1 MDIKLIRNSEDAVFS
16 SISNGLVLQ
25 MTDDNYRFLDF
36 IGKKMYILNSTT
48 NEKYEISPE
57 IKKYNI
63 ADIQY
68 AHNMH
73 DYLFF
78 VSAEQLTDARMDILL
93 YRYSFDDNESS
104 LVYRYPI
111 DIIKHLE
118 EVSIHIYVLEY
129 DFVIIEEIGRD
140 DSTVHSVKLRD
151 FSVDKDISVKG
162 SLLSRCGLY
171 NIIPLEGNSCVFKFG
186 KTKSFVS
193 DINNTSL
200 NNTDVYNA
208 GIKNTDSLS
217 EDIIQ
222 DDYECIV
229 VVNTRQFVSEMMLNP
244 AEITMEVLDSADSK
258 KTFAYMKRS
267 GNRVIY
273 SKFNMFTMSEEVVLY
288 DFENKIKQIRI
299 NNDIKEASDL
309 NYTYVINDNPYTIK
323 KDKEAMYLV
332 NLNTQKEEYKMPPDM
347 KIRYVIND
355 VILVTRI
362 KRGIPFIKKNSE
374 YIEAYKFPDIQHVLL
389 KKKAEFK
396 TCIINGED
404 LLVFTM

>member
-1 MDIKLIRNSEDAVFS
+1 MDIKLIRNSEDAVFL

-63 ADIQY
+63 ADKQY

-151 FSVDKDISVKG
+151 FSVNKDISVKG

-171 NIIPLEGNSCVFKFG
+171 NIIPLEGNSCV
-186 KTKSFVS
+186 
-193 DINNTSL
+193 
-200 NNTDVYNA
+200 YNA
-208 GIKNTDSLS
+208 GIKNTDGLS
-217 EDIIQ
+217 EDIIK

>member
-1 MDIKLIRNSEDAVFS
+1 MASVAILTAESNPKEISVPQISLSIVLGTETILSPIAASLAAVFCVPLPPMQTTQS
-16 SISNGLVLQ
+16 SPISLILCSIKAGLF
-25 MTDDNYRFLDF
+25 TSSATTPPFLKGF
-36 IGKKMYILNSTT
+36 SR
-48 NEKYEISPE
+48 EVH
-57 IKKYNI
+57 NI
-63 ADIQY
+63 VPPWF
-68 AHNMH
+68 N
-73 DYLFF
+73 
-78 VSAEQLTDARMDILL
+78 
-93 YRYSFDDNESS
+93 N
-104 LVYRYPI
+104 P
-111 DIIKHLE
+111 
-118 EVSIHIYVLEY
+118 
-129 DFVIIEEIGRD
+129 
-140 DSTVHSVKLRD
+140 
-151 FSVDKDISVKG
+151 DKDISVKG

-208 GIKNTDSLS
+208 GIKNTDGLS
-217 EDIIQ
+217 EDIIK

>member
-151 FSVDKDISVKG
+151 FSVNKDISVKG

-171 NIIPLEGNSCVFKFG
+171 N
-186 KTKSFVS
+186 
-193 DINNTSL
+193 
-200 NNTDVYNA
+200 TDVYNA
-208 GIKNTDSLS
+208 GIKNTDGLS
-217 EDIIQ
+217 EDIIK

>member
-16 SISNGLVLQ
+16 SISNGLILQ
-25 MTDDNYRFLDF
+25 LTDDNYKFLDF
-36 IGKKMYILNSTT
+36 TGKKMYILNSTT

-57 IKKYNI
+57 IKKYDI
-63 ADIQY
+63 ADIHY

-78 VSAEQLTDARMDILL
+78 VSAEQLTDSKMDILL

-104 LVYRYPI
+104 LVYRYSF
-111 DIIKHLE
+111 DSIKHIE
-118 EVSIHIYVLEY
+118 EVGIHIYVLEY
-129 DFVIIEEIGRD
+129 DFVIIEEIGRED
-140 DSTVHSVKLRD
+140 DSVQSITLRD
-151 FSVDKDISVKG
+151 FSVDRDISVKG
-162 SLLSRCGLY
+162 SLLGRCGLY

-186 KTKSFVS
+186 KGKKL
-193 DINNTSL
+193 INADNICSEQ
-200 NNTDVYNA
+200 
-208 GIKNTDSLS
+208 
-217 EDIIQ
+217 EDIKD

-229 VVNTRQFVSEMMLNP
+229 IVNTRQFVSEMMLNP
-244 AEITMEVLDSADSK
+244 AEITMEILDSADSE

-273 SKFNMFTMSEEVVLY
+273 SKFNMSTMSEEVILY

-323 KDKEAMYLV
+323 KDNDATYLV
-332 NLNTQKEEYKMPPDM
+332 NLNTQKEEYRLPSDM
-347 KIRYVIND
+347 KIKYVIND
-355 VILVTRI
+355 IILVTRT
-362 KRGIPFIKKNSE
+362 KHGIPFLKKGSD
-374 YIEAYKFPDIQHVLL
+374 YIEAYRFPDIQHALL

-396 TCIINGED
+396 TCIINGDD

>member
-151 FSVDKDISVKG
+151 FSVNKDISVKG
-162 SLLSRCGLY
+162 SLLSRCGL
-171 NIIPLEGNSCVFKFG
+171 
-186 KTKSFVS
+186 
-193 DINNTSL
+193 

-208 GIKNTDSLS
+208 GIKNTDGLS
-217 EDIIQ
+217 EDIIK